1 MIFLMILIL
10 LKVTK
15 KQGLTW
21 GGGGGQFDPPSNLEL
36 IYLF

>member
-15 KQGLTW
+15 KQGLTL
-21 GGGGGQFDPPSNLEL
+21 GGGGQFDPPSNLEL

>member
-15 KQGLTW
+15 KQGLTL
-21 GGGGGQFDPPSNLEL
+21 GGGQFDPPSNLEL